1 MVKRKNKIVDGNVK
15 SMDVKE
21 DIEDKI
27 TLPKRKSY
35 KVLIIS
41 AFLQKLKDNKLYLF
55 SFVVTIIAFCLFS
68 LDKVKDGDGLFGK
81 GDITNQSDKEVNDL
95 LEDKLKLNKQVG
107 IYVKSFKL
115 NKEVKYDTKC
125 SFKSYDLVYEVKND
139 NKINKYIQN
148 ECLGTVLIYSD
159 TLGYVKSENTKN
171 IGTKSFI
178 YMFKDTS
185 MSELDGLTYK
195 KYYNY
200 KLNSDIKD
208 FSSTKLVF
216 HGDRYI
222 LETNNE
228 LYLINGKEIETHI
241 SADSLLDKSIYRIG
255 DSSNYRYIVY
265 NEGETQTCYVKS
277 SIEAEGFEDKNI
289 YTIYVVRF
297 DNENLTFS
305 DPFIE
310 NVRNRSDSCDTLNE
324 DLNNI
329 SK

>member
-1 MVKRKNKIVDGNVK
+1 MVKRKNKIMDENVK
-15 SMDVKE
+15 SSDVKV
-21 DIEDKI
+21 DNLDKI

-35 KVLIIS
+35 KVLIVS
-41 AFLQKLKDNKLYLF
+41 AFLQKLRDNKLYLF
-55 SFVVTIIAFCLFS
+55 SFVVTVIAFCLFS
-68 LDKVKDGDGLFGK
+68 LDKVKEGDGLFGK
-81 GDITNQSDKEVNDL
+81 EDIKQSEKEVNDL

-125 SFKSYDLVYEVKND
+125 SFKSYDLVYEVLSD

-159 TLGYVKSENTKN
+159 TLGYVKSESTKN
-171 IGTKSFI
+171 IGTKGFI
-178 YMFKDTS
+178 YVFKDSFMT
-185 MSELDGLTYK
+185 ELDGLTYK
-195 KYYNY
+195 KNNNY
-200 KLNSDIKD
+200 KLNDDIKD
-208 FSSTKLVF
+208 LSSTKLVF
-216 HGDRYI
+216 HGDKYI

-228 LYLINGKEIETHI
+228 LYLINGESLESHI
-241 SADSLLDKSIYRIG
+241 SADSLLDKSMYRIG
-255 DSSNYRYIVY
+255 DTSNYRYIVY

-277 SIEAEGFEDKNI
+277 SIEVEDFEDKNI
-289 YTIYVVRF
+289 YTIYVVKF
-297 DNENLTFS
+297 DSENLTFT

-324 DLNNI
+324 DLDNI

>member
-1 MVKRKNKIVDGNVK
+1 MVKRKNKIMDENVK
-15 SMDVKE
+15 SSDVKV
-21 DIEDKI
+21 DNLDKI

-35 KVLIIS
+35 KVLIVS
-41 AFLQKLKDNKLYLF
+41 AFLQKLRDNKLYLF
-55 SFVVTIIAFCLFS
+55 SFVVTVIAFCLFS

-81 GDITNQSDKEVNDL
+81 EDIKQSEKEVNDL

-107 IYVKSFKL
+107 IFVKSFKL

-125 SFKSYDLVYEVKND
+125 SFKSYDLVYEVLSD

-171 IGTKSFI
+171 IGTKGFI
-178 YMFKDTS
+178 YVFKDSFMT
-185 MSELDGLTYK
+185 ELDGLTYK
-195 KYYNY
+195 KNNNY
-200 KLNSDIKD
+200 KLNDDIKD
-208 FSSTKLVF
+208 LSSTKLVF
-216 HGDRYI
+216 HGDKYI

-228 LYLINGKEIETHI
+228 LYLINGESLESHI
-241 SADSLLDKSIYRIG
+241 SADSLLDKSMYRIG
-255 DSSNYRYIVY
+255 DTSNYRYIVY

-277 SIEAEGFEDKNI
+277 SIEVEDFEDKNI
-289 YTIYVVRF
+289 YTIYVVKF
-297 DNENLTFS
+297 DSENLTFT

-310 NVRNRSDSCDTLNE
+310 NVRNRSDSCVTLNV
-324 DLNNI
+324 DLDNI

>member
-1 MVKRKNKIVDGNVK
+1 MVKRKNKIVDENVK
-15 SMDVKE
+15 SSDVKV
-21 DIEDKI
+21 DNLDKI

-35 KVLIIS
+35 KVLIVS
-41 AFLQKLKDNKLYLF
+41 AFLQKLRDNKLYLF
-55 SFVVTIIAFCLFS
+55 SFVVTVIAFCLFS

-81 GDITNQSDKEVNDL
+81 EDIKQSEKEVNDL

-125 SFKSYDLVYEVKND
+125 SFKSYDLVYEVLSD

-171 IGTKSFI
+171 IGTKGFI
-178 YMFKDTS
+178 YVFKDSS
-185 MSELDGLTYK
+185 MTELDGFTYK
-195 KYYNY
+195 KNNNY
-200 KLNSDIKD
+200 KLNDDIKD
-208 FSSTKLVF
+208 LSSTKLVF
-216 HGDRYI
+216 HGDKYI

-228 LYLINGKEIETHI
+228 LYLINGESLESHI
-241 SADSLLDKSIYRIG
+241 SADSLLDKSMYRIG
-255 DSSNYRYIVY
+255 DTSNYRYIVY

-277 SIEAEGFEDKNI
+277 SIEVEDFEDKNI
-289 YTIYVVRF
+289 YTIYVVKF
-297 DNENLTFS
+297 DSENLTFT

-324 DLNNI
+324 DLDNI

>member
-1 MVKRKNKIVDGNVK
+1 MVKRKNKIVDENVK
-15 SMDVKE
+15 SSDVKV
-21 DIEDKI
+21 DNLDKI

-35 KVLIIS
+35 KVLIVS
-41 AFLQKLKDNKLYLF
+41 AFLQKLRDNKLYLF
-55 SFVVTIIAFCLFS
+55 SFVVTVIAFCLFS

-81 GDITNQSDKEVNDL
+81 EDIKQSEKEVNDL

-125 SFKSYDLVYEVKND
+125 SFKSYDLVYEVFSD

-171 IGTKSFI
+171 IGTKGFI
-178 YMFKDTS
+178 YVFKDSS
-185 MSELDGLTYK
+185 MTELDGLTYK
-195 KYYNY
+195 KNNNY
-200 KLNSDIKD
+200 KLNDDIKD
-208 FSSTKLVF
+208 LSSTKLVF
-216 HGDRYI
+216 HGDKYI

-228 LYLINGKEIETHI
+228 LYLINGQYLESHI
-241 SADSLLDKSIYRIG
+241 SADSLLDKSMYRIG
-255 DSSNYRYIVY
+255 DTSNYRYIVY

-277 SIEAEGFEDKNI
+277 SIEVEDFEDKNI
-289 YTIYVVRF
+289 YTIYVVKF
-297 DNENLTFS
+297 DSENLTFT

-324 DLNNI
+324 DLDNI